1 MMNKTI
7 LHDKSGL
14 TLVELMI
21 VMVLSLLL
29 MAAVYLAYQA
39 HHIHSLSQEQV
50 LTAQQDLRAVM
61 DILERD
67 IRNAGCDPADPPM
80 NLVGISTT
88 SGAFPSSNVTK
99 LGLSMDLD
107 GDSNTTG
114 VDEVVSYIWNHSTG
128 ELTRNGRV
136 LANGVT
142 NLTFTYSSSG
152 ADKTPATNSQLGA
165 AASEVRTIEITL
177 EVRSDKPDPDTGKY
191 ITRTFTREVKGR
203 NLGL

>member
-152 ADKTPATNSQLGA
+152 LIRLRQQQPARA